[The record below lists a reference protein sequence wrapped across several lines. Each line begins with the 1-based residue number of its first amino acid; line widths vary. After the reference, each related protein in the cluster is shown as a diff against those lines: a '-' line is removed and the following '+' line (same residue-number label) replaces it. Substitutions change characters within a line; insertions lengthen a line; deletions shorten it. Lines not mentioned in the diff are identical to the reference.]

1 MATYT
6 TNYNLAKP
14 DLEDAVDIRVIN
26 DDLDIID
33 SAISNARALAANIGN
48 NYNTTVSYNVGNYC
62 IYNNVLYKCVQQT
75 TAGEAFDP
83 TKWAMCRI
91 TDDLGSGGSG
101 GDSVSWTQITATGT
115 KIATIA
121 INGNSTD
128 VYAPTSGGASSLSG
142 LSDVDVTTSPPTNGQ
157 VLKYDN
163 INNKWVNGSGG
174 DTVSVSQVVGSG
186 TKVATVSVNGTG
198 TDIYAPTPIDVVAN
212 PNENVS
218 GGLTKLKVNGTVYG
232 VSSVEA
238 NPASTSTGTLTK
250 VGIDGTVYDLPSG
263 GGGGTT
269 VIANPSGTATTE
281 LEKLQV
287 GSSIYGISGDKA
299 NHNLADTFDDTATY
313 SVDDYVIYNQN
324 LYKCIIAVTTAGAF
338 DSNNWTQVLITDEM
352 GSGSG
357 GSSTLSGLSDVNIQN
372 ASNGQFLTY
381 NSTSNKWNNETKMVS
396 LTKAQYDA
404 LPSSKLTDGIQY
416 FITDLNVDSYWIDLI
431 GTLTAGQT
439 SITLS
444 DSIITTDSTFDFYT
458 DTFGANPTNVVAT
471 NGSITLTFEAQQS
484 DVGVK
489 VRVTTDGASSG
500 GGNGNG
506 NVTINSSTI
515 VDISQV
521 I

>member
-14 DLEDAVDIRVIN
+14 DLEDAVDIRVLN

-33 SAISNARALAANIGN
+33 DAISNARALATNIGN
-48 NYNTTVSYNVGNYC
+48 NYNSILSYSVGDYC

-75 TAGEAFDP
+75 TAGESFDP

-91 TDDLGSGGSG
+91 TDDLGSGGGGS

-121 INGNSTD
+121 INGNPTD

-163 INNKWVNGSGG
+163 TSGKWINGSGG
-174 DTVSVSQVVGSG
+174 DTVSATQVVSSG
-186 TKVATVSVNGTG
+186 TKIATVTVNGNG

-238 NPASTSTGTLTK
+238 NPASASTGTLTK

-263 GGGGTT
+263 GGGTN
-269 VIANPSGTATTE
+269 VVANPTSTATVD

-287 GSSIYGISGDKA
+287 GSTVYGIPQCDNA
-299 NHNLADTFDDTATY
+299 NQNLADDFDDTQTY
-313 SVDDYVIYNQN
+313 SVGDYVIYNEM
-324 LYKCIIAVTTAGAF
+324 LYKCIIAVTTAGTF
-338 DSNNWTQVLITDEM
+338 NSNNWTQVLITDEM

-357 GSSTLSGLSDVNIQN
+357 GSNTLSGLSDVDIQT
-372 ASNGQFLTY
+372 ASNGQILTY
-381 NSTSNKWNNETKMVS
+381 NSTSGKWANETKMVS
-396 LTKAQYDA
+396 LTKAQYDI

-416 FITDLNVDSYWIDLI
+416 FITDLNMTGTWVDLI
-431 GTLTAGQT
+431 GTLTAGST
-439 SITLS
+439 SLVIS
-444 DSIITTDSTFDFYT
+444 DATITTSSTIDIYT
-458 DTFGANPTNVVAT
+458 DVFGVNPTNVVVAT
-471 NGSITLTFEAQQS
+471 GSVTLTFEAQQNNL
-484 DVGVK
+484 GVK
-489 VRVTTDGASSG
+489 VRVS
-500 GGNGNG
+500 
-506 NVTINSSTI
+506 
-515 VDISQV
+515 
-521 I
+521 